1 MSEKK
6 LSELVKAARGDR
18 TKRKYAEDSGVN
30 VAIISRIENGDYSP
44 GKNVLER
51 LTSAKA
57 KPQGGITY
65 KDLLEAANDNKQYKK
80 GVVAGMAAFPMG
92 AILNPFMIPAI
103 VGGGVIKALDSSLE
117 TNGKNKKNE
126 KEFLNEIKD
135 FATGMERYKA
145 TATGAIIAK
154 LAEQGIWCRVGKQN
168 DTDFLLNY
176 TDLVLMFSENEI
188 DTWILSCFT
197 LNEENRNRK
206 DFIKSFAARFIDKL
220 VHTESNPRKKA
231 SFIVDDEELYKFL
244 LELKDKNSY
253 RGNLSIIQFD
263 AKNVKIIKEEY
274 ISYYDLNEKNNKMMI
289 VKEEKKHE

>member
-6 LSELVKAARGDR
+6 LPELVKIARGDR

-51 LTSAKA
+51 LTSSKA

-80 GVVAGMAAFPMG
+80 GIVAGMATG
-92 AILNPFMIPAI
+92 ILNPFMIPAI
-103 VGGGVIKALDSSLE
+103 VGGGVIKAIDSSLE

-126 KEFLNEIKD
+126 KEFLNEMKD

-154 LAEQGIWCRVGKQN
+154 LAEEGIWCRVGKQD

-176 TDLVLMFSENEI
+176 TDLVLMFKENEI

-197 LNEENRNRK
+197 LNDENKNRK
-206 DFIKSFAARFIDKL
+206 DFIKSFATRFIDKL
-220 VHTESNPRKKA
+220 VHTEPNPRKKA
-231 SFIVDDEELYKFL
+231 SFVVDDEELYEYL

-274 ISYYDLNEKNNKMMI
+274 ISYYDLNEKNNKMLI
-289 VKEEKKHE
+289 VKEGNEDE